1 MSQINI
7 PELLA
12 PAGSIESLKAGVNAG
27 ADAVYLSGK
36 RFGARQFA
44 RNFSLKEMEE
54 AIEYAHLRGVKVYVT
69 VNTLIKE
76 SELPLVGENLL
87 KLYSL
92 GVDAIIVQD
101 LGVASLARQLVPD
114 LDLHCSTQMTIHNP
128 QGVNWAAE
136 NGFKRVVLAREM
148 SLEDI
153 TKTARQMKKNIELE
167 VFAHGAIC
175 YSYSGQCFL
184 SSFIGGR
191 SGNRG
196 MCAQPCRKQYQLIRG
211 KVDKYG
217 KYKEGEEIPLK
228 DHYLLSTRD
237 LAIYSHLDQIS
248 AAPIDSIKIEGRMRP
263 PEYVANAVKI
273 YRSALDLIAK
283 GKWRVQ
289 ESEISKLKMSFNR
302 GLTKGWMMGASYN
315 SMMGRSNPGN
325 RGLYLGKVANYN
337 KTSGETII
345 KIKTRVKPEK
355 GDGILFKQPQ
365 NGEKSYKLWGTILE
379 HAPSVKKDNLML
391 KLRKRVEIGSN
402 VYITRRKSMV
412 DAADELVNN
421 PKLPNR
427 IPVDIHMNWNR
438 ELVPL
443 IQVNA
448 TPSWGKNVEIS
459 FEADFEME
467 KAINRPLSPET
478 IAKQLKKTGG
488 TPFIIRN
495 MSLNYPG
502 DLFTS
507 IGNLNH
513 LRRQILEKITEK
525 ILDTYRPSSEEIE
538 ITRNHLVQLKKDLN
552 LENPTENNSN
562 LEDGS
567 NRESINRSNLTS
579 ADLAEEIPFKLINL
593 AIYVDCILSMKA
605 ALQAGCRRIYFQPKI
620 DITSNKK
627 FKGPIPCL
635 KHSQDYDNY
644 FEMMGLSLME
654 AANLCQEYDSI
665 LIWKWPEITNV
676 KFMEGALNLLNILPD
691 KTIQGVMIGG
701 AGALWALKNTPG
713 SINLHGST
721 GLNIWNHMTASELC
735 SKEEPFKNEHSKEE
749 PFKNEH
755 SKEEDFIDKSSKK
768 EPFKNECSKEE
779 HFIDECS
786 IIKPALKS
794 ITLSP
799 ELSQKELKMVV
810 SQIENKNLDCQLE
823 FLVQGNLEALVSE
836 DCLLCGFKDKDIVK
850 SFKDSSYSFLGIKD
864 FKNRIFPVE
873 IDAECRTH
881 ISNSVELCLID
892 HIHHLSEMGFN
903 SLVIDSRNKPAD
915 YAHTTVSLYQKALDL
930 TTNHDTKLK
939 TKLNSLKSQV
949 KKISNGG
956 ITTGNFLRGVH
967 DDP

>member
-27 ADAVYLSGK
+27 ADAIYLSGK

-44 RNFSLKEMEE
+44 RNFSLNEMEQ

-69 VNTLIKE
+69 VNTLVKE
-76 SELPLVGENLL
+76 SELPMVGENLL

-92 GVDAIIVQD
+92 GADAIIVQD

-148 SLEDI
+148 SIQDI
-153 TKTARQMKKNIELE
+153 SKTASQLPKKIELE

-263 PEYVANAVKI
+263 PEYVASVVRI
-273 YRSALDLIAK
+273 YRDALDLIAK

-325 RGLYLGKVANYN
+325 RGLYLGKVASYN
-337 KTSGETII
+337 KTSNETII
-345 KIKTRVKPEK
+345 KTRTKVKPEK

-365 NGEKSYKLWGTILE
+365 NGEKSHKLWGTILE
-379 HAPSVKKDNLML
+379 HSPSVKKDNLML

-412 DAADELVNN
+412 DGADELVNN
-421 PKLPNR
+421 PHLPSR
-427 IPVDIHMNWNR
+427 IPVDIQMDWNR

-443 IQVNA
+443 IRVNA
-448 TPSWGKNVEIS
+448 THSWGKNVEVS

-478 IAKQLKKTGG
+478 IAKQLGKTGG
-488 TPFIIRN
+488 TPFILRN
-495 MSLNYPG
+495 ISLNYPG
-502 DLFTS
+502 GLFAS

-525 ILDTYRPSSEEIE
+525 ILDTDRPSSEDIE
-538 ITRNHLVQLKKDLN
+538 LTRNHLVQLTKDLN
-552 LENPTENNSN
+552 LETPTGNNSRG
-562 LEDGS
+562 EDVS
-567 NRESINRSNLTS
+567 SRESVNVANLTS
-579 ADLAEEIPFKLINL
+579 SDLAEETPFKLINM
-593 AIYVDCILSMKA
+593 AIYVDCILSLKA
-605 ALQAGCRRIYFQPKI
+605 ALQAGCKRIYFQPKI
-620 DITSNKK
+620 NIKGNKK
-627 FKGPIPCL
+627 FKGPVSCL
-635 KHSQDYDNY
+635 KHGQDYDAY

-654 AANLCQEYDSI
+654 AANLCQEYNSS
-665 LIWKWPEITNV
+665 LVWKWPEITNV
-676 KFMEGALNLLNILPD
+676 KFIEGAIDLLSVLPE
-691 KTIQGVMIGG
+691 KTIQGVMVGG
-701 AGALWALKNTPG
+701 TGALWALKTTPG

-721 GLNIWNHMTASELC
+721 SLNIWNHMTASELC
-735 SKEEPFKNEHSKEE
+735 SKEDPFKDEHSKEDY
-749 PFKNEH
+749 
-755 SKEEDFIDKSSKK
+755 SKD
-768 EPFKNECSKEE
+768 E
-779 HFIDECS
+779 HFTDEYS
-786 IIKPALKS
+786 KIKPVLKS

-810 SQIENKNLDCQLE
+810 SQIKNNDVNCQLE

-836 DCLLCGFKDKDIVK
+836 NCLLCGFEDKDIVK
-850 SFKDSSYSFLGIKD
+850 NFKDSSYSFLGIKD

-881 ISNSVELCLID
+881 ISNSVELCLVD

-915 YAHTTVSLYQKALDL
+915 YAHTMVSLYQKALDL
-930 TTNHDTKLK
+930 TTNHDPKLK
-939 TKLNSLKSQV
+939 TKLNSLKNQV

>member
-12 PAGSIESLKAGVNAG
+12 PAGSIESLKSGVNAG

-44 RNFSLKEMEE
+44 RNFSLNEMEE

-153 TKTARQMKKNIELE
+153 AKTARQLKKSIELE

-196 MCAQPCRKQYQLIRG
+196 MCAQPCRKQYQLILAET
-211 KVDKYG
+211 DKYG
-217 KYKEGEEIPLK
+217 KYKEGKEIPLK
-228 DHYLLSTRD
+228 EHYLLSTRD
-237 LAIYSHLDQIS
+237 LAIYSNLDRIS
-248 AAPIDSIKIEGRMRP
+248 AAPIDSIKIEGRMRHQ
-263 PEYVANAVKI
+263 EYVANVVKI
-273 YRSALDLIAK
+273 YRDALDLIAK

-289 ESEISKLKMSFNR
+289 ETELSKLKMSFNR
-302 GLTKGWMMGASYN
+302 GLTKGWMMGASYE

-325 RGLYLGKVANYN
+325 RGLYLGKVTSYN

-345 KIKTRVKPEK
+345 KTKSRVKPEK
-355 GDGILFKQPQ
+355 RDGILFKQSK
-365 NGEKSYKLWGTILE
+365 NLGKSDNLWGTILE
-379 HAPSVKKDNLML
+379 HSPEVKKDNLLL

-402 VYITRRKSMV
+402 VYITRRNAMV
-412 DAADELVNN
+412 NAADELVNN
-421 PKLPNR
+421 PQLPHR
-427 IPVDIHMNWNR
+427 IPLDLQMDWNK

-443 IQVNA
+443 IRVNA
-448 TPSWGKNVEIS
+448 SPQWQENIEIS
-459 FEADFEME
+459 FEADFAME
-467 KAINRPLSPET
+467 KAIKRPLSPET
-478 IAKQLKKTGG
+478 IVKQLKKTGG

-495 MSLNYPG
+495 ISLNYPG
-502 DLFTS
+502 DLFTP

-513 LRRQILEKITEK
+513 LRRQILDKITEK
-525 ILDTYRPSSEEIE
+525 ILDTYRPSSEEIG
-538 ITRNHLVQLKKDLN
+538 IIQNHLVQLKKDLN
-552 LENPTENNSN
+552 LENTNWNNSN

-567 NRESINRSNLTS
+567 IKESINVVNLTS

-593 AIYVDCILSMKA
+593 AIYVDCISSLEA

-620 DITSNKK
+620 DIKNNKK
-627 FKGPIPCL
+627 SQSPITCL
-635 KHSQDYDNY
+635 KNSRDYDTY
-644 FEMMGLSLME
+644 FDMMSLILME
-654 AANLCQEYDSI
+654 AANLCQEYDSG
-665 LIWKWPEITNV
+665 LIWKWPDITNR
-676 KFMEGALNLLNILPD
+676 KFIEGAINLLSVLPE
-691 KTIQGVMIGG
+691 KTISGVMVGG
-701 AGALWALKNTPG
+701 TGALWALNNNPY
-713 SINLHGST
+713 SINLHGSA
-721 GLNIWNHMTASELC
+721 GLNIWNHLTASELC
-735 SKEEPFKNEHSKEE
+735 SKEEPFKNEYSKDDHSK
-749 PFKNEH
+749 
-755 SKEEDFIDKSSKK
+755 
-768 EPFKNECSKEE
+768 
-779 HFIDECS
+779 
-786 IIKPALKS
+786 IKPVLKS

-810 SQIENKNLDCQLE
+810 SQIRNNNANCQLE
-823 FLVQGNLEALVSE
+823 FLIQGNLEALVSE
-836 DCLLCGFKDKDIVK
+836 DCLLCEFNDKDIVK
-850 SFKDSSYSFLGIKD
+850 NYENSPYQFLGIKD

-873 IDAECRTH
+873 TDAECRTH
-881 ISNSVELCLID
+881 ISNSVELCLVD
-892 HIHHLSEMGFN
+892 HIHHLQDMGFN

-915 YAHTTVSLYQKALDL
+915 YAHTTVSIYQKALKL
-930 TTNHDTKLK
+930 TTDHDPKLK
-939 TKLNSLKSQV
+939 TKLNSLKNQV
-949 KKISNGG
+949 KKIANGG